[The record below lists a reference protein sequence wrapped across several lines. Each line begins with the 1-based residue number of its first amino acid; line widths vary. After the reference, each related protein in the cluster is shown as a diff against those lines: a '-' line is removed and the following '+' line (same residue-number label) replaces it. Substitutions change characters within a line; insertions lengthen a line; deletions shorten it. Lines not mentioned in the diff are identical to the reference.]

1 MDRRPQ
7 VTASSPRIDLDKVA
21 ALIREVAAVEILPR
35 FRNLK
40 EGDTR
45 QKSPGDFVTIAD
57 ESAELALTPGLIA
70 LLPGSVVVGEEAT
83 AKDSAVMNALA
94 GDAPVWVVDPID
106 GTGNF
111 AGGNEGF
118 VSMLA
123 LIQADD
129 VLASWIYHPVTGEMT
144 IAEKGGGV
152 VIDGRRMAAFQPASD
167 PKGVLAYGSRGVP
180 GIASLV
186 DKRRNRLNQVKS
198 SRAAGIDYVRMAKGE
213 IEFTF
218 FSGIMPWD
226 HAPGA
231 MVIRELG
238 GHIAY
243 IRGDETYRPSQALS
257 AAGILSATS
266 HATWRDVHDKLFGE
280 G

>member
-1 MDRRPQ
+1 MSGIPDIDTDQVADLLRR
-7 VTASSPRIDLDKVA
+7 VA
-21 ALIREVAAVEILPR
+21 TTEILPR

-57 ESAELALTPGLIA
+57 ESAELAITPQLKA

-83 AKDSAVMNALA
+83 AKAPELMQALA
-94 GDAPVWVVDPID
+94 GKEPVWVVDPID

-111 AGGNEGF
+111 AAGKEGF

-123 LIQADD
+123 LIQGDD
-129 VLASWIYHPVTGEMT
+129 ILASWIHHPVSGEMT
-144 IAEKGGGV
+144 IAKKAAGV
-152 VIDGRRMAAFQPASD
+152 TIDGRTAPPFGAPTSAPQ
-167 PKGVLAYGSRGVP
+167 GVLAYGQRGVP
-180 GIASLV
+180 GIAQMV
-186 DKRRNRLNQVKS
+186 DRRRTSVTQVKS

-213 IEFTF
+213 IDFTF

-231 MVIRELG
+231 LIVRELG
-238 GHIAY
+238 GHVGY
-243 IRGDETYRPSQALS
+243 IRADENYRPSLALS
-257 AAGILSATS
+257 AAGVLSAKN
-266 HATWRDVHDKLFGE
+266 HGIWRDIHHRLFRDE
-280 G
+280 

>member
-1 MDRRPQ
+1 MSAP
-7 VTASSPRIDLDKVA
+7 SRIDLAKVA
-21 ALIREVAAVEILPR
+21 DLVREVAATEILPR

-57 ESAELALTPGLIA
+57 ESAEIALTPRLLD

-83 AKDSAVMNALA
+83 AKDETVMRALA
-94 GDAPVWVVDPID
+94 GHAPVWVVDPID

-111 AGGNEGF
+111 ASGDEGF

-129 VLASWIYHPVTGEMT
+129 VLASVIYRPVTGEMVV
-144 IAEKGGGV
+144 AEKGSGV
-152 VIDGRRMAAFQPASD
+152 TIDGINAKPFPSISA
-167 PKGVLAYGSRGVP
+167 PKGILAYGKRGVP
-180 GIASLV
+180 GIASQV
-186 DKRRNRLNQVKS
+186 DKRRDRLNQVKS
-198 SRAAGIDYVRMAKGE
+198 ARAAGIDYVRMAKGE
-213 IEFTF
+213 IDFAF

-231 MVIRELG
+231 LIVTELG

-243 IRGDETYRPSQALS
+243 IKGDERYRPSQALD
-257 AAGILSATS
+257 APGILSATS
-266 HATWRDVHDKLFGE
+266 LATWRDIHDTLFGE
-280 G
+280 

>member
-1 MDRRPQ
+1 MS
-7 VTASSPRIDLDKVA
+7 VTLPRIDLDKVA
-21 ALIREVAAVEILPR
+21 SLIREVAAVEILPR
-35 FRNLK
+35 FRNLR

-57 ESAELALTPGLIA
+57 ESAEIALTPRLIG

-83 AKDSAVMNALA
+83 AKDPNVMNALA

-111 AGGNEGF
+111 AGGKEGF

-123 LIQADD
+123 LIQGDD
-129 VLASWIYHPVTGEMT
+129 ILASWIYHPVSGEMT
-144 IAEKGGGV
+144 IAEQGGGV
-152 VIDGRRMAAFQPASD
+152 VIDGRSIKRFAPASA
-167 PKGVLAYGSRGVP
+167 PRGVLAYGSRGVP
-180 GIASLV
+180 GIAALV
-186 DKRRNRLNQVKS
+186 DKRRDRLTQVKS

-213 IEFTF
+213 IDFTF

-231 MVIRELG
+231 MIIRELG

-243 IRGDETYRPSQALS
+243 IRADETYRPSMALS
-257 AAGILSATS
+257 ASGILSATS
-266 HATWRDVHDKLFGE
+266 RDTWRDVHEKLFGE

>member
-1 MDRRPQ
+1 MSM
-7 VTASSPRIDLDKVA
+7 ASRVDLAKVA
-21 ALIREVAAVEILPR
+21 DLVREVAAVEILPR

-57 ESAELALTPGLIA
+57 ESAEIALTPRLLD

-83 AKDSAVMNALA
+83 AKDPAVMHALA
-94 GDAPVWVVDPID
+94 ASAPVWVVDPID

-111 AGGNEGF
+111 AGGDEGF

-129 VLASWIYHPVTGEMT
+129 ILASVIYRPVTGELVV
-144 IAEKGGGV
+144 AEKGGGV
-152 VIDGRRMAAFQPASD
+152 MIDGRKASPFALTET
-167 PKGVLAYGSRGVP
+167 PKGVLAYGKRGAP
-180 GIASLV
+180 GIAAQV
-186 DKRRNRLNQVKS
+186 DKRRDRLNQVKS
-198 SRAAGIDYVRMAKGE
+198 ARAAGIDYVRMAKGE
-213 IEFTF
+213 IDFTF

-231 MVIRELG
+231 LIIRELG

-243 IRGDETYRPSQALS
+243 IKGDETYRPSQALS
-257 AAGILSATS
+257 AAGILSAIS
-266 HATWRDVHDKLFGE
+266 SQTWRDIHETLFGDA
-280 G
+280 

>member
-1 MDRRPQ
+1 VTGRI
-7 VTASSPRIDLDKVA
+7 VTAQSIVDRDAVA
-21 ALIREVAAVEILPR
+21 QLIRDVAAVEILPR

-45 QKSPGDFVTIAD
+45 QKSPGDYVTIAD
-57 ESAELALTPGLIA
+57 ESAELALTPGLMEI
-70 LLPGSVVVGEEAT
+70 LPGSVVVGEEAT
-83 AKDSAVMNALA
+83 AKAPAVMDALA
-94 GDAPVWVVDPID
+94 SAAPVWVVDPID

-111 AGGNEGF
+111 ASGKEGF

-129 VLASWIYHPVTGEMT
+129 VLASWIYHPVSGQMT
-144 IAEKGGGV
+144 IAEKGRGV
-152 VIDGRRMAAFQPASD
+152 TVDGRKLGPLKSAAE

-186 DKRRNRLNQVKS
+186 DKRRDRVKQVKS
-198 SRAAGIDYVRMAKGE
+198 SRAAGLDYVRMAQGE
-213 IEFTF
+213 LDFAF

-231 MVIRELG
+231 MIIRELG
-238 GHIAY
+238 GHIGY
-243 IRGDETYRPSQALS
+243 IRGDESYRPSRALT
-257 AAGILSATS
+257 AAGILSANS
-266 HATWRDVHDKLFGE
+266 LAVWRDVHDKLFGDK
-280 G
+280 

>member
-1 MDRRPQ
+1 MH
-7 VTASSPRIDLDKVA
+7 PRVNKEAVA
-21 ALIREVAAVEILPR
+21 DLIREVAAAEILPR

-57 ESAELALTPGLIA
+57 ESAELALTPGLLAI
-70 LLPGSVVVGEEAT
+70 LPGSVVVGEEAT
-83 AKDSAVMNALA
+83 AKNPDVMKALA
-94 GDAPVWVVDPID
+94 GTAPVWVVDPID

-111 AGGNEGF
+111 ASGNEGF

-123 LIQADD
+123 LIQGDD
-129 VLASWIYHPVTGEMT
+129 VLASWIFHPVTGQMT
-144 IAEKGGGV
+144 IALKGEGV
-152 VIDGRRMAAFQPASD
+152 TIDGREIAPFKPVAE

-180 GIASLV
+180 GIAELV
-186 DKRRNRLNQVKS
+186 DQRRARLNQVKS
-198 SRAAGIDYVRMAKGE
+198 SRAAGIDYVRMAQGE
-213 IEFTF
+213 IDFTY

-238 GHIAY
+238 GHIGY
-243 IRGDETYRPSQALS
+243 IRGDESYRPSQALQ
-257 AAGILSATS
+257 AAGILAAIS
-266 HATWRDVHDKLFGE
+266 HDTWRDVHSKLFGE
-280 G
+280 K

>member
-1 MDRRPQ
+1 MS
-7 VTASSPRIDLDKVA
+7 TGARIDLAKVA
-21 ALIREVAAVEILPR
+21 DLVREVAAIEILPR
-35 FRNLK
+35 FRNLQ

-57 ESAELALTPGLIA
+57 ESAELALTPRLLD

-83 AKDSAVMNALA
+83 AKNPAVMDALA
-94 GDAPVWVVDPID
+94 GQAPVWLVDPID

-111 AGGNEGF
+111 AGGDEGF

-123 LIQADD
+123 LVQADD
-129 VLASWIYHPVTGEMT
+129 ILASWIYRPVTGEMVV
-144 IAEKGGGV
+144 AEQGAGV
-152 VIDGRRMAAFQPASD
+152 TIDGRKAPPFVPTSA
-167 PKGVLAYGSRGVP
+167 PKGVLAYGKRGAP
-180 GIASLV
+180 GIAEQV
-186 DKRRNRLNQVKS
+186 DKRRDRLSQLKS
-198 SRAAGIDYVRMAKGE
+198 ARAAGIDYVRMAKGE
-213 IEFTF
+213 IDFTF

-231 MVIRELG
+231 MIIRELG

-243 IRGDETYRPSQALS
+243 IRGDETYRPSHALS

-266 HATWRDVHDKLFGE
+266 HATWRNVHETLFGE

>member
-1 MDRRPQ
+1 VS
-7 VTASSPRIDLDKVA
+7 VTPPRIDLAKVA
-21 ALIREVAAVEILPR
+21 DLVREVAAIEILPR

-40 EGDTR
+40 DGDTR

-57 ESAELALTPGLIA
+57 ESAEIALTPRLLD

-83 AKDSAVMNALA
+83 AKNAAVMHALA
-94 GDAPVWVVDPID
+94 GEAPVWVVDPID

-111 AGGNEGF
+111 AAGREGF

-123 LIQADD
+123 LIQGDD
-129 VLASWIYHPVTGEMT
+129 ILASIIYHPVTGEMT

-152 VIDGRRMAAFQPASD
+152 TIDGRKINRFIPTDA
-167 PKGVLAYGSRGVP
+167 PKGILAYGVRGVP
-180 GIASLV
+180 GIAEQV
-186 DKRRNRLNQVKS
+186 DKRRDRLNQVKS
-198 SRAAGIDYVRMAKGE
+198 ARAAGIDYVRMAKGE
-213 IEFTF
+213 IDFTF

-231 MVIRELG
+231 MIIRELG
-238 GHIAY
+238 GHIGY
-243 IRGDETYRPSQALS
+243 IKGDESYRPSQALS

-266 HATWRDVHDKLFGE
+266 NKTWRDVHETLFG
-280 G
+280 GA

>member
-1 MDRRPQ
+1 
-7 VTASSPRIDLDKVA
+7 VTTTSMHPRVDNKAVA
-21 ALIREVAAVEILPR
+21 DLIREVAAVEILPR

-57 ESAELALTPGLIA
+57 ESAELALTPGLLAI
-70 LLPGSVVVGEEAT
+70 LPGSVVVGEEAT
-83 AKDSAVMNALA
+83 AKNPDVMKALA
-94 GDAPVWVVDPID
+94 GTAPVWVVDPID

-111 AGGNEGF
+111 ASGNEGF

-123 LIQADD
+123 LIQGDD
-129 VLASWIYHPVTGEMT
+129 VLASWIFHPVTGQMT
-144 IAEKGGGV
+144 IALKGEGV
-152 VIDGRRMAAFQPASD
+152 TIDGREIAPFKPVAE

-180 GIASLV
+180 GIAELV
-186 DKRRNRLNQVKS
+186 DQRRARLNQVKS
-198 SRAAGIDYVRMAKGE
+198 SRAAGIDYVRLAQGE
-213 IEFTF
+213 IDFTF

-238 GHIAY
+238 GHIGY
-243 IRGDETYRPSQALS
+243 IRGDESYRPSQALQ
-257 AAGILSATS
+257 AAGILAASS
-266 HATWRDVHDKLFGE
+266 PGIWRDVHSKLFGE
-280 G
+280 Q

>member
-1 MDRRPQ
+1 MS
-7 VTASSPRIDLDKVA
+7 ASLPHVDPVKVA
-21 ALIREVAAVEILPR
+21 DLIREVASVEILPR

-57 ESAELALTPGLIA
+57 ESAEIALTPLLLD

-83 AKDSAVMNALA
+83 AKDPAVMQALA
-94 GDAPVWVVDPID
+94 GAAPVWVVDPID

-111 AGGNEGF
+111 AAGREGF

-129 VLASWIYHPVTGEMT
+129 ILASWIYHPVTGEMT

-152 VIDGRRMAAFQPASD
+152 TIDDRRIVPFAPTET
-167 PKGVLAYGSRGVP
+167 PKGILAYGVRGAP
-180 GIASLV
+180 GIAAQV
-186 DKRRNRLNQVKS
+186 DKRRDRLHQVKS
-198 SRAAGIDYVRMAKGE
+198 ARAAGIDYVRMAKGE
-213 IEFTF
+213 IDFTF

-231 MVIRELG
+231 MIIRELG

-243 IRGDETYRPSQALS
+243 IKGDETYRPSQALA

-266 HATWRDVHDKLFGE
+266 HATWRNVHETLFGDA
-280 G
+280 

>member
-1 MDRRPQ
+1 MSK
-7 VTASSPRIDLDKVA
+7 ASRIDLQKVA
-21 ALIREVAAVEILPR
+21 DLVREVAAIEILPR

-40 EGDTR
+40 DGDTR

-57 ESAELALTPGLIA
+57 ESAEIALTPRLLE

-83 AKDSAVMNALA
+83 AKDETVMHALA
-94 GDAPVWVVDPID
+94 GNAPVWVVDPID

-111 AGGNEGF
+111 ASGDEGF

-123 LIQADD
+123 LIQANDI
-129 VLASWIYHPVTGEMT
+129 LASVIYRPVTGEMVV
-144 IAEKGGGV
+144 AEKGSGV
-152 VIDGRRMAAFQPASD
+152 TIDGVKAKPFIATTA
-167 PKGVLAYGSRGVP
+167 PKGVLAYGKRGAP
-180 GIASLV
+180 GIAEQV
-186 DKRRNRLNQVKS
+186 DKRRDLLTQVKS
-198 SRAAGIDYVRMAKGE
+198 ARAAGIDYVRMAKGE
-213 IEFTF
+213 IDFTF

-231 MVIRELG
+231 MIIRELG

-243 IRGDETYRPSQALS
+243 IKGDESYRPSQALS

-266 HATWRDVHDKLFGE
+266 VKTWRSVHDTLFGDA
-280 G
+280 

>member
-1 MDRRPQ
+1 MTKVSD
-7 VTASSPRIDLDKVA
+7 IDFAKVA
-21 ALIREVAAVEILPR
+21 DLLRLVAATEILPR

-57 ESAELALTPGLIA
+57 ESAELAITPELMK

-83 AKDSAVMNALA
+83 AKNPDIMTALA
-94 GDAPVWVVDPID
+94 GSDPVWVVDPID

-111 AGGNEGF
+111 AGGKEGF

-129 VLASWIYHPVTGEMT
+129 ILASWIHHPISGEMT
-144 IAEKGGGV
+144 IARKDHGV
-152 VIDGRRMAAFQPASD
+152 TIDGSRVASFAQPAAE
-167 PKGVLAYGSRGVP
+167 PRGILAYGQRGAP
-180 GIASLV
+180 GIAQMV
-186 DKRRNRLNQVKS
+186 DKRRASVMQAKS
-198 SRAAGIDYVRMAKGE
+198 SRAAGIDYVRMGKGE
-213 IEFTF
+213 IDFSF

-231 MVIRELG
+231 LIVRELG
-238 GHIAY
+238 GHIGY
-243 IRGDETYRPSQALS
+243 IRADESYRPSTALS
-257 AAGILSATS
+257 AAGVLSAKS
-266 HATWRDVHDKLFGE
+266 HDIWRDIHHRLFRDE
-280 G
+280 

>member
-1 MDRRPQ
+1 MT
-7 VTASSPRIDLDKVA
+7 TAPDIDLAKVA
-21 ALIREVAAVEILPR
+21 DLLRRVAAIEILPR

-57 ESAELALTPGLIA
+57 ESAELALTPELMK

-83 AKDSAVMNALA
+83 AKNPDVMNALA
-94 GDAPVWVVDPID
+94 EAHPVWVVDPID

-111 AGGNEGF
+111 ASGKEGF

-129 VLASWIYHPVTGEMT
+129 ILASWILHPVSGEMT
-144 IAEKGGGV
+144 IARKGEGV
-152 VIDGRRMAAFQPASD
+152 TIDGKRIAPFAKPQVEPQ
-167 PKGVLAYGSRGVP
+167 GVLAYGQRGVP
-180 GIASLV
+180 GIAQMV
-186 DKRRNRLNQVKS
+186 DKRRESVTQVKS
-198 SRAAGIDYVRMAKGE
+198 SRAAGIDYVRMGKGE
-213 IEFTF
+213 IDFSF

-231 MVIRELG
+231 LIVRELG
-238 GHIAY
+238 GHVGY
-243 IRGDETYRPSQALS
+243 IRADESYRPSVALNAAGVLS
-257 AAGILSATS
+257 AKS
-266 HATWRDVHDKLFGE
+266 HDIWRDIHHRLFRDE
-280 G
+280 

>member
-1 MDRRPQ
+1 M
-7 VTASSPRIDLDKVA
+7 SSLSVDLIKVA
-21 ALIREVAAVEILPR
+21 DLIRDVAAVEILPR

-45 QKSPGDFVTIAD
+45 QKSPGDLVTIAD
-57 ESAELALTPGLIA
+57 ESAELALTPRLLS

-83 AKDSAVMNALA
+83 AKDATIMLALA
-94 GDAPVWVVDPID
+94 NEAPVWVVDPID

-111 AGGNEGF
+111 AAGREGF

-129 VLASWIYHPVTGEMT
+129 ILASWIYHPVSGELT
-144 IAEKGGGV
+144 IAEKGEGV
-152 VIDGRRMAAFQPASD
+152 TINGIRIQPFMPAD
-167 PKGVLAYGSRGVP
+167 MPKGVLAYGTRGAP
-180 GIASLV
+180 GIAEQV
-186 DKRRNRLNQVKS
+186 DKRRDRLSQVKS
-198 SRAAGIDYVRMAKGE
+198 ARAAGIDYVRMAKGE
-213 IEFTF
+213 IDFTF

-231 MVIRELG
+231 LIIRELG

-243 IRGDETYRPSQALS
+243 IRSDDTYRPSQALS

-266 HATWRDVHDKLFGE
+266 RATWHSIHDALFGE
-280 G
+280 R

>member
-1 MDRRPQ
+1 MH
-7 VTASSPRIDLDKVA
+7 PRVNKEAVA
-21 ALIREVAAVEILPR
+21 DLIREVAAAEILPR

-57 ESAELALTPGLIA
+57 ESAELALTPGLLAI
-70 LLPGSVVVGEEAT
+70 LPGSVVVGEEAT
-83 AKDSAVMNALA
+83 AKNPDVMKALA
-94 GDAPVWVVDPID
+94 GTAPVWVVDPID

-111 AGGNEGF
+111 ASGNEGF

-123 LIQADD
+123 LIQGDD
-129 VLASWIYHPVTGEMT
+129 VLASWIFHPVTGQMT
-144 IAEKGGGV
+144 IALKGEGV
-152 VIDGRRMAAFQPASD
+152 TIDGREIAPFKPVAE

-180 GIASLV
+180 GIAELV
-186 DKRRNRLNQVKS
+186 DQRRARLNQVKS
-198 SRAAGIDYVRMAKGE
+198 SRAAGIDYVRMAQGE
-213 IEFTF
+213 IDFTY

-238 GHIAY
+238 GHIGY
-243 IRGDETYRPSQALS
+243 IRGDESYRPSQALQ
-257 AAGILSATS
+257 AAGILAAISPD
-266 HATWRDVHDKLFGE
+266 TWRDVHSKLFGE
-280 G
+280 K

>member
-1 MDRRPQ
+1 M
-7 VTASSPRIDLDKVA
+7 TGTNLTGEHPRIDRDAVADLIRQVA
-21 ALIREVAAVEILPR
+21 AAEILPR

-57 ESAELALTPGLIA
+57 ESAELALTPGLLK

-83 AKDSAVMNALA
+83 AKNPDVMKALA
-94 GDAPVWVVDPID
+94 GSAPVWVVDPID

-111 AGGNEGF
+111 ASGKEGF

-129 VLASWIYHPVTGEMT
+129 VLASWIYHPISGQMT

-152 VIDGRRMAAFQPASD
+152 TIDGKAIARFPAPVAE

-180 GIASLV
+180 GIAALV
-186 DKRRNRLNQVKS
+186 DRRRDRVTQIKS
-198 SRAAGIDYVRMAKGE
+198 ARAAGIDYVRMAQGE
-213 IEFTF
+213 LDFTF

-231 MVIRELG
+231 MIIRELG
-238 GHIAY
+238 GHIGY
-243 IRGDETYRPSQALS
+243 IRADESYRPSQALD
-257 AAGILSATS
+257 AAGILAANSRS
-266 HATWRDVHDKLFGE
+266 VWRDIHSRLFE
-280 G
+280 D

>member
-1 MDRRPQ
+1 MTVTHPKVDRE
-7 VTASSPRIDLDKVA
+7 AVA
-21 ALIREVAAVEILPR
+21 ELIRHVAAVEILPR

-57 ESAELALTPGLIA
+57 ESAELALTPGLLKI
-70 LLPGSVVVGEEAT
+70 LPGSVVVGEEAS
-83 AKDSAVMNALA
+83 AKDPDVMNALA
-94 GDAPVWVVDPID
+94 GHAPVWVVDPID

-111 AGGNEGF
+111 ASGKEGF

-123 LIQADD
+123 LILADD
-129 VLASWIYHPVTGEMT
+129 VLASWIYHPVTGQMT
-144 IAEKGGGV
+144 IAEKGWGV
-152 VIDGRRMAAFQPASD
+152 TIDGKKVLPFKPIAE

-180 GIASLV
+180 GITELV
-186 DKRRNRLNQVKS
+186 DQRRDRLTQVKS
-198 SRAAGIDYVRMAKGE
+198 SRAAGIDYVRMAQGE
-213 IEFTF
+213 IDFTF

-238 GHIAY
+238 GHIGY
-243 IRGDETYRPSQALS
+243 IRGDETYRPSRALS
-257 AAGILSATS
+257 ADGILAARSQTI
-266 HATWRDVHDKLFGE
+266 WRDVHEKLFGE
-280 G
+280 K

>member
-1 MDRRPQ
+1 MTTSRL
-7 VTASSPRIDLDKVA
+7 PRVDSKTVA
-21 ALIREVAAVEILPR
+21 DLIREVAAVEILPR

-57 ESAELALTPGLIA
+57 ESAELALTPGLLAI
-70 LLPGSVVVGEEAT
+70 LPGSVVVGEEAT
-83 AKDSAVMNALA
+83 AKDPDVMKALA
-94 GDAPVWVVDPID
+94 GTAPVWVVDPID

-111 AGGNEGF
+111 ASGNEGF

-123 LIQADD
+123 LIQGDD
-129 VLASWIYHPVTGEMT
+129 VLASWIFHPITGQMT
-144 IAEKGGGV
+144 IALKGEGV
-152 VIDGRRMAAFQPASD
+152 TIDGREIAPFKPVAE

-180 GIASLV
+180 GIAELV
-186 DKRRNRLNQVKS
+186 DQRRARLNQVKS
-198 SRAAGIDYVRMAKGE
+198 SRAAGIDYVRMAQGE
-213 IEFTF
+213 IDFTF

-238 GHIAY
+238 GHIGY
-243 IRGDETYRPSQALS
+243 IRGDESYRPSQALH
-257 AAGILSATS
+257 AAGILAANSPDI
-266 HATWRDVHDKLFGE
+266 WRDVHSKLFGE
-280 G
+280 K

>member
-1 MDRRPQ
+1 M
-7 VTASSPRIDLDKVA
+7 TASPPRIDLDKVA
-21 ALIREVAAVEILPR
+21 DLIREVAAIEILPR

-40 EGDTR
+40 EGETR

-83 AKDSAVMNALA
+83 AKNPAVMNALA

-111 AGGNEGF
+111 AGGKEGF

-129 VLASWIYHPVTGEMT
+129 ILASWIYHPVSGEMT
-144 IAEKGGGV
+144 IAEKGSGV
-152 VIDGRRMAAFQPASD
+152 VIDGRRMPLFNPANE

-180 GIASLV
+180 GIAALV
-186 DKRRNRLNQVKS
+186 DKRRDRLNQVKS
-198 SRAAGIDYVRMAKGE
+198 ARAAGIDYVRMAKGE
-213 IEFTF
+213 IDFTF

-266 HATWRDVHDKLFGE
+266 RDTWRDVHDKLFGE
-280 G
+280 K